1 MLTKKTLVGLCFA
14 LLAWT
19 ATVPATLADT
29 VALNPSHPDR
39 YKVVKGDTLWD
50 ISARFLRDP
59 WRWPDVWHINPEIK
73 NPHLIYPGDVIVLG
87 MKDGKPVLQIERP
100 AQSATTPSHLPTV
113 KLSPQIRVSGLN
125 SAIPAIAMDVI
136 EPFLLRARV
145 MSASEAENA
154 PYVVAFEEGRLATGT
169 GSKIYARKMADA
181 ATTRFSLFH
190 RGKAYRNPGAKKEDI
205 LGYEAIQVAD
215 ASVER
220 AGDPTTLRITNAYR
234 ETLIGDNLF
243 PQEEKDIGRDF
254 FPHAPE
260 KPTSG
265 NIISVT
271 DGVSKIGRYQVVV
284 LNLGMQN
291 GMEPGHVLAVFQSGT
306 TVRDSVNP
314 STGNMVKLPDERAG
328 LLMVFRTFERV
339 SYALVMQAERDIRL
353 YDMVK
358 NP

>member
-1 MLTKKTLVGLCFA
+1 MFTKKTLAGLCFA

-19 ATVPATLADT
+19 AAVPAALADT
-29 VALNPSHPDR
+29 VALNPDHPNR

-73 NPHLIYPGDVIVLG
+73 NPHLIYPDDVIVLR
-87 MKDGKPVLQIERP
+87 MQDGKPVLQIERAPQP
-100 AQSATTPSHLPTV
+100 ADMPSNLPTV
-113 KLSPQIRVSGLN
+113 KLTPQIRVSGMN
-125 SAIPAIAMDVI
+125 NAIPAIAMDAI
-136 EPFLLRARV
+136 EPFLLRVRV
-145 MSASEAENA
+145 VSASETENA

-169 GSKIYARKMADA
+169 GSKIYARRMADA
-181 ATTRFSLFH
+181 TTTRFSIFH

-205 LGYEAIQVAD
+205 LGYEAIQAAE

-220 AGDPTTLRITNAYR
+220 AGDPTTLRITKAYR

-243 PQEEKDIGRDF
+243 PQEDKDASRDF

-260 KPTSG
+260 KPITG
-265 NIISVT
+265 NIIAVT

-284 LNLGMQN
+284 LNVGARDS
-291 GMEPGHVLAVFQSGT
+291 MEPGHVLAVLQSGA
-306 TVRDSVNP
+306 TVRDMIKPGAN
-314 STGNMVKLPDERAG
+314 NMVRLPDERAG

>member
-14 LLAWT
+14 LLASA
-19 ATVPATLADT
+19 ATVSAALADT
-29 VALNPSHPDR
+29 VALNPDHPNR
-39 YKVVKGDTLWD
+39 HKVVKGDTLWD

-87 MKDGKPVLQIERP
+87 VQDGKPVLQIERT
-100 AQSATTPSHLPTV
+100 AQSTSNLPTV

-125 SAIPAIAMDVI
+125 SAIPAIAMDAI

-145 MSASEAENA
+145 VSASEIENA
-154 PYVVAFEEGRLATGT
+154 PYVVAFEEGRQAVGT

-181 ATTRFSLFH
+181 ITPRFGVFH

-205 LGYEAIQVAD
+205 LGYETIQVAD

-243 PQEEKDIGRDF
+243 PQEEKDASRDF

-260 KPTSG
+260 KATSG
-265 NIISVT
+265 NIIAVA
-271 DGVSKIGRYQVVV
+271 DGVSKIGRNQVVA
-284 LNLGMQN
+284 LNLGTQN
-291 GMEPGHVLAVFQSGT
+291 GMEPGHVLAVLQSGT
-306 TVRDSVNP
+306 TVRDTINP
-314 STGNMVKLPDERAG
+314 GANNMVKLPDERAG